1 VWDVEAV
8 DAAGQPLVTWRGLRL
23 ADAGP
28 LPRVTPWPL
37 SLLSVYLER
46 SAVALGLN
54 PELRV
59 TVHGSQPDAT
69 GPQAKVTMVP
79 PPSPAPDSQPP
90 AGKHGSPPNLA
101 QGSGPLDGFML
112 TVEAPGAAVCSWA
125 AAVPVPP
132 GGRDLGPAL
141 ADFEE
146 QLRIR
151 PDEPPAVVSARLK
164 AVAACLARSGAPEDS
179 PLVADDAAG
188 TDWLRLSVG
197 GATLACTVVEISGV
211 PGQVAIAIMTG
222 ETGPGRARGRGSGR
236 RGRPQAATRS

>member
-1 VWDVEAV
+1 M
-8 DAAGQPLVTWRGLRL
+8 
-23 ADAGP
+23 
-28 LPRVTPWPL
+28 TPWPL

-101 QGSGPLDGFML
+101 RGSGPLDGFML

-188 TDWLRLSVG
+188 TGLAAVELS
-197 GATLACTVVEISGV
+197 A
-211 PGQVAIAIMTG
+211 
-222 ETGPGRARGRGSGR
+222 GPRSPARSSRSAASRARW
-236 RGRPQAATRS
+236 RSPS